1 MTEIPHDCIV
11 ISPVGD
17 IDSDIVDRIA
27 AEIRRLFPFPVV
39 IAPLLADVTFA
50 YDENR
55 DQYLSTK
62 ILDHL
67 SESIPEPALKLIAV
81 VDVDLFIPIL
91 THVFGE
97 AQLGGR
103 ICVVSIHRLKENLG
117 ALGRNPAYHCRIIK
131 EAVHELGHCFN
142 LLHCR
147 EPSCIMN
154 YCRSVQDVDRRSEH
168 LCRYCRVLM
177 EDELKR
183 LGKRTYP

>member
-91 THVFGE
+91 TYIFGQ
-97 AQLGGR
+97 AIYRGNAG
-103 ICVVSIHRLKENLG
+103 VVSLFRLKNELYGLEKDMNL
-117 ALGRNPAYHCRIIK
+117 LSERFRKEII
-131 EAVHELGHCFN
+131 HELGHNFG
-142 LLHCR
+142 LTHCVN
-147 EPSCIMN
+147 PSCVMRSSTYIEDVDQKQPHFCLK
-154 YCRSVQDVDRRSEH
+154 CRSI
-168 LCRYCRVLM
+168 LG
-177 EDELKR
+177 LK
-183 LGKRTYP
+183 